1 MRKTFFAVFCCFL
14 PFVVLFTTVPIVI
27 VGNLKINNENGT
39 TITTTSIISSTDS
52 TSTTVPPT
60 TAPICGNFDL
70 QYPFTSSNGGDKVF
84 NYINQIGYLK
94 WNFTLYN
101 SSTGFNV
108 GNLTFTANNF
118 TIFIDQDV
126 IQNFYVVNNYIFYL
140 KFDMQYVLYVL
151 KFDPSNGSI
160 IWTSVFSSNLIGGM
174 IEPKIYGNDI
184 YYSNFVISPSAAAIL
199 KIDSTTGTG
208 VFIPLSSIFSLYFIQ
223 NIEIVNN
230 NIFVYRYFMQFDLV
244 KYDQSGNEIASNLNI
259 AGAFFSTG
267 SANDNNFIYQVF
279 NCLMYQFDQNTNLVL
294 YQIFETQC
302 TGASLTV
309 NAVSYFN
316 NTLYTVAINDTKPLL
331 IVYSTS
337 LNSTLNLVPYQT
349 ATGIDGI
356 SVVYDY
362 INRIVYFGGL
372 SGLTYIIN
380 TFCYY

>member
-27 VGNLKINNENGT
+27 VGNLKT
-39 TITTTSIISSTDS
+39 TTNITVSTTTTTTSTD
-52 TSTTVPPT
+52 STTVPPT

-84 NYINQIGYLK
+84 TEIGYLK
-94 WNFTLYN
+94 WDFTLYN

-208 VFIPLSSIFSLYFIQ
+208 VFIPLSSIFSFYIIQ

-279 NCLMYQFDQNTNLVL
+279 NCLMYQFDQNTNFIL

-302 TGASLTV
+302 TGTSLTV

-316 NTLYTVAINDTKPLL
+316 NTLYTVAVNDTKPLL

-380 TFCYY
+380 TFCFY